1 MIEIG
6 IIEGCRKG
14 DSQARRA
21 LYDHYAPLMFAVIRR
36 YVTDKATAEDLL
48 HDGFITLFTKI
59 GDWRGEG
66 VFDAWCRRIFVN
78 TALTHLRK
86 ANPLGVVDEDVGDL
100 PPRRTG
106 GAPPDALAQIG
117 ATDLRKAIEE
127 LPEGYRMVL
136 NLYAVEGYTHA
147 EIGQMLGINEAT
159 SRSQYLR
166 AKQRLAEKLRH
177 SYEEGEF

>member
-1 MIEIG
+1 MIEMG

-21 LYDHYAPLMFAVIRR
+21 LYDHYAPVMFAVIRR
-36 YVTDKATAEDLL
+36 YVADRATAEDLL

-59 GDWRGEG
+59 DEWRGEG

-78 TALTHLRK
+78 TALSYLRK
-86 ANPLGVVDEDVGDL
+86 ENPLGIVEEDIGDL
-100 PPRRTG
+100 PPGRTG
-106 GAPPDALAQIG
+106 GAPPDALATIE
-117 ATDLRKAIEE
+117 AEDLRRAIEG

-136 NLYAVEGYTHA
+136 NLYAIEGYTHA
-147 EIGQMLGINEAT
+147 EIGQMLGISETT

-166 AKQRLAEKLRH
+166 AKSRLAELLRQH
-177 SYEEGEF
+177 GY